1 MYKGHN
7 SLISADMLNVGFE
20 KPHYLLLSPPTFIM
34 FLPEGSCQVMAL
46 DIIYII
52 SIVIEPIKYSCD
64 SYNKPVNLLAEHSKV
79 IPDLYRC
86 IRICTVSSPNPVEHV
101 SGFSGVS
108 SRWRIG
114 TAALRRVASGLD
126 FGVRGR
132 VDSCIFVLLADT
144 TAYGGMLP
152 KNQAP
157 DFFHNWKR

>member
-1 MYKGHN
+1 MWALK
-7 SLISADMLNVGFE
+7 SLIFSLYLHLN
-20 KPHYLLLSPPTFIM
+20 M

-46 DIIYII
+46 VIIYII
-52 SIVIEPIKYSCD
+52 SIVTEPIKYSCD
-64 SYNKPVNLLAEHSKV
+64 SYNKPVNLLEN

-86 IRICTVSSPNPVEHV
+86 IWICTVSSPNPVEHV
-101 SGFSGVS
+101 SGLSGVS
-108 SRWRIG
+108 SRWRLG
-114 TAALRRVASGLD
+114 TAALRRAASGLD

-144 TAYGGMLP
+144 VTCGGMLP